1 MMKKERKPSRNSPS
15 DRFVNFTSGAI
26 RVDVERFLKSSQGK
40 EALERLERSNKYI
53 IKKVA
58 AAEDRSKIRSRT
70 FEGIAEA
77 MAEQWG

>member
-1 MMKKERKPSRNSPS
+1 MMKKERKPSHNSPS

-58 AAEDRSKIRSRT
+58 AA
-70 FEGIAEA
+70 
-77 MAEQWG
+77 Q